1 MEQFKTLD
9 DLRDYVKQLGREK
22 RGQIYF
28 FHGSKKMN
36 IEDAYQ
42 AIAEAAIAKA
52 GGSEWDKLI
61 VEIEIFDRMASSVHW
76 FINGDRRFQG
86 FGRPS
91 MQQKE
96 RALDAILHIRD
107 DLIESTGER
116 IWGMVFSLTKEGKFD
131 ISYSYEKPEN
141 YGG

>member
-1 MEQFKTLD
+1 
-9 DLRDYVKQLGREK
+9 
-22 RGQIYF
+22 
-28 FHGSKKMN
+28 MN
-36 IEDAYQ
+36 VEDAYQ